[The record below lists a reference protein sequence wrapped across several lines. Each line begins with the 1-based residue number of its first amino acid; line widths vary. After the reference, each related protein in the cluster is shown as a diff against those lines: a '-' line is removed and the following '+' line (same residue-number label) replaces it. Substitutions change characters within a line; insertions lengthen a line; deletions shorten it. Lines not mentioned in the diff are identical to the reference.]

1 MLFRAKFPGVVLCW
15 LCLMFAAS
23 ARADDLTIKTDKGK
37 VHGRKSDDGQVRVF
51 LGIPYAAPPVG
62 PLRWKPPQ
70 PAPKWSGV
78 HESADFGSR
87 CMQPDIY
94 HDMHFRDPGASEDCL
109 NLNVWTPAKDKH
121 AKLPVMVWIFGG
133 GFVAGAASEPRQDGQ
148 YLAHKGVVVVSM
160 NYRLGIFGFF
170 AHPDLAAESPQHAA
184 GNYGLMDQT
193 AALRWVK
200 KNIAAFGGDP
210 NNVTIFGESAGSFS
224 VSAQM
229 ASPLAQG
236 LFEHAIGESG
246 AAFNSRGLSFKPA
259 ADREKSDPAWALATF
274 GTSDLAALRAMSA
287 EDILQKM
294 AAAAATQAT
303 APGSARMPA
312 GDRPDIDGYF
322 LPESV
327 PQIFKENKQAHVPL
341 LAGWNRDEPS
351 ALAVNEPTPPTVQ
364 SFQQTAQKDFGEQ
377 SAEFLKA
384 YPATTDAEAVRS
396 AIDYMGAR
404 FLTFATWEWLNAQAA
419 DKHPAYRY
427 HFERPSP
434 SDKYHPAGSGAFH
447 SDEIEYVFG
456 TLDSRPEAV
465 WQPEDHKLSDLIQ
478 TYWTNF
484 ARTGDPNGGGAPNH
498 PGVPTSGTPGAP
510 PNWPRYKADDGW
522 QVMHLDVDSHA
533 APDDHRDQWL
543 FLEGAWGKQP
553 VSNRQSN

>member
-1 MLFRAKFPGVVLCW
+1 MLVRGKFLGAALCS
-15 LCLMFAAS
+15 LCLVFAA
-23 ARADDLTIKTDKGK
+23 AAKADDLTIKTDKGK
-37 VHGRKSDDGQVRVF
+37 VHGKKSDDGQVRMF
-51 LGIPYAAPPVG
+51 LGIPYGAPPVG

-70 PAPKWSGV
+70 PAAKWAG
-78 HESADFGSR
+78 EREATDFGSR

-94 HDMHFRDPGASEDCL
+94 HDMHFRDPGPSEDCL
-109 NLNVWTPAKDKH
+109 NLNVWTPGKDKH
-121 AKLPVMVWIFGG
+121 AKLPVMVWIYGG

-160 NYRLGIFGFF
+160 NYRLGVFGFF

-193 AALRWVK
+193 AALEWVK

-210 NNVTIFGESAGSFS
+210 KNVTIFGESAGSFS

-236 LFEHAIGESG
+236 LFERAIGESG
-246 AAFNSRGLSFKPA
+246 AAFNGRGLSFAPLA
-259 ADREKSDPAWALATF
+259 EREKADPAWALATF
-274 GTSDLAALRAMSA
+274 GTSDLKALRAMSA
-287 EDILQKM
+287 QDLMEKM
-294 AAAAATQAT
+294 ATAAAAASAA
-303 APGSARMPA
+303 APGTPRVRG

-351 ALAVNEPTPPTVQ
+351 ALAVNQPAPPTVA
-364 SFQQTAQKDFGEQ
+364 SFQEMAQKDFGDR
-377 SAEFLKA
+377 ATDFLKV
-384 YPATTDAEAVRS
+384 YPGTTDAEAVRS

-404 FLTFATWEWLNAQAA
+404 FLTFATWEWLDAQVTDGGA
-419 DKHPAYRY
+419 AYRY

-456 TLDSRPEAV
+456 TLDSRPAAV
-465 WQPEDHKLSDLIQ
+465 WQPEDHKLSDLMQ

-484 ARTGDPNGGGAPNH
+484 ARTGDPNGGDAPK
-498 PGVPTSGTPGAP
+498 
-510 PNWPRYKADDGW
+510 WPQYKGDDGW
-522 QVMHLDVDSHA
+522 QVMHLDADSHA
-533 APDDHRDQWL
+533 APDDHRNQWL
-543 FLEGAWGKQP
+543 FLQGAWATQGAAI
-553 VSNRQSN
+553 RQ